1 MPYIVLISTRAVPVV
16 ISDRLRP
23 RPIGHTRF
31 DTPGTLIRFAAVS
44 ISRDDRAWRIVA
56 ILEDMLM
63 LLDDVKTVVGS
74 ALQIGNRVQQMDA
87 AAPLLGAVPELDSI
101 AVVNLITALEEHFGI
116 TVADDEIGASTF
128 ETLGSLTLFVERKLS
143 G

>member
-1 MPYIVLISTRAVPVV
+1 
-16 ISDRLRP
+16 LRP

-74 ALQIGNRVQQMDA
+74 ALQMGSRVQQMDA

-116 TVADDEIGASTF
+116 TVADDEIDASTF
-128 ETLGSLTLFVERKLS
+128 ETLGSLAQFIERKLS
-143 G
+143 R